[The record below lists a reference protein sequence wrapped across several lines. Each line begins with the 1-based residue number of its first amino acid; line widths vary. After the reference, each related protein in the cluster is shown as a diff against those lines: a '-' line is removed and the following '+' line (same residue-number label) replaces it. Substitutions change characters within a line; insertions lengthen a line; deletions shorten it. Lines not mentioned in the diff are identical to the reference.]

1 MAMAVAHMQAISA
14 QLTGHGGRLDDAASL
29 YPHAER
35 PWLDLSTGINPT
47 AWQPGSPLDVDARAL
62 PAATDLHALEAAAA
76 RYFGIDPARVAAVPG
91 SELALRLLPSL
102 GLPPI
107 ASVTPA
113 YPTHHDVAARSLP
126 DPAETPGGTLLLAN
140 PNNPDGRIIP
150 PETLVDLAHRQA
162 RTGGWLIVDEAFA
175 DAVPG
180 SSILPLL
187 PPDAPV
193 ILLRSFGKFFG
204 LAGLRLGFVVAAPD
218 ILARLRHLVGDWPVS
233 AHALAF
239 GRAAYADTAWIAASL
254 ADLPKRAA
262 ALDAL
267 LARHGL
273 TSNGDCPLFRL
284 VETPQ
289 AARLFDRLAQAGIL
303 VRPFADHPTWLRFG
317 LPSDDAA
324 LARLDRVLADG

>member
-14 QLTGHGGRLDDAASL
+14 QLTGHGGRLDDAALL
-29 YPHAER
+29 YPHAEA
-35 PWLDLSTGINPT
+35 PWLDLSTGINPI
-47 AWQPGSPLDVDARAL
+47 AWQPESPLDVDARAL
-62 PAATDLHALEAAAA
+62 PATTGLRALEAAAA
-76 RYFGIDPARVAAVPG
+76 RYFGIDSARVAAVPG

-107 ASVTPA
+107 ASVAPA
-113 YPTHHDVAARSLP
+113 YPTHRDVAASSLP
-126 DPAETPGGTLLLAN
+126 APTERPGGTLLLAD

-150 PETLVDLAHRQA
+150 SEPLLYLAHRQA
-162 RTGGWLIVDEAFA
+162 RTDGWLVVDEAFA

-180 SSILPLL
+180 SSILPVL

-193 ILLRSFGKFFG
+193 IVLRSFGKFFG

-218 ILARLRHLVGDWPVS
+218 ILARLRHLIGDWPVS

-239 GRAAYADTAWIAASL
+239 GRAAYADAAWIATTL

-262 ALDAL
+262 TLDAL

-273 TSNGDCPLFRL
+273 TSKGACPLFRL
-284 VETPQ
+284 IDTPN
-289 AARLFDRLAQAGIL
+289 AARLFDRLACAGIL
-303 VRPFADHPTWLRFG
+303 VRPFADSSTWLRIG
-317 LPSDDAA
+317 LPADDAA
-324 LARLDRVLADG
+324 LARLDRALADG